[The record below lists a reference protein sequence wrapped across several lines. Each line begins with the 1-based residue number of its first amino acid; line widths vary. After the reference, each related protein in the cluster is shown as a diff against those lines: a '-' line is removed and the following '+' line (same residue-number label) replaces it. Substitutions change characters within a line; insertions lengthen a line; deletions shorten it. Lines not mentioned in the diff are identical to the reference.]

1 MGRLVG
7 GGVPLVLLALL
18 GAGEASAQRALPPP
32 SVFPVLLADP
42 KRPQFSATYL
52 RMRSTELAPRLST
65 VALGGEF
72 GLARSRDGAW
82 EASVEAAVFS
92 QFDMRARSNDLIN
105 TDYVAGVAVGHRRGT
120 VSGKLRIYHQSS
132 HLGDEFILHTDT
144 ERLDLTYEAL
154 ELLLSKELQDWRV
167 YGGGEYL
174 FQREPADL
182 RPGVLHGGF
191 EYRAP
196 EPLLNLGALGRGR
209 VVAGLDA
216 RSFQDRA
223 WSAGWSLK
231 TGMEFSTAAVQPV
244 RLGWRLLLQAYDGPA
259 PYGQFYRDR
268 VSFVGLGLEL
278 RL

>member
-1 MGRLVG
+1 MGRLLRHGLRV
-7 GGVPLVLLALL
+7 VLLALL
-18 GAGEASAQRALPPP
+18 GASGAPAQRPLSPADP
-32 SVFPVLLADP
+32 FPDLLADP

-52 RMRSTELAPRLST
+52 RMHSTQLAPRLST
-65 VALGGEF
+65 VALGQEF
-72 GLARSRDGAW
+72 GLVRSRDGAW
-82 EASVEAAVFS
+82 QASLEAAAFS

-105 TDYVAGVAVGHRRGT
+105 TDYVVGLAVGHRRGT
-120 VSGKLRIYHQSS
+120 ASGKVRIYHQSS
-132 HLGDEFILHTDT
+132 HLGDEFILHTGT
-144 ERLDLTYEAL
+144 ERQDLTYEAV

-174 FQREPADL
+174 IQHEPADL
-182 RPGVLHGGF
+182 KPGVLHGGI

-196 EPLLNLGALGRGR
+196 EPLVSLGALGHGR
-209 VVAGLDA
+209 LVAALDA

-231 TGMEFSTAAVQPV
+231 TGVEFSAAAAEPV

-268 VSFVGLGLEL
+268 VSFIGLGLEF